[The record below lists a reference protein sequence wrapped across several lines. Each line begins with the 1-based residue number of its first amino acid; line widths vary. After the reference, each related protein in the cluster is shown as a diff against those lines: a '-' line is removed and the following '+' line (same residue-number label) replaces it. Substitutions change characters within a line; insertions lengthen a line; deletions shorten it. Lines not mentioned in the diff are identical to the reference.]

1 MNTMPENPSRPAFRL
16 PYGRSAG
23 RSATPAAATL
33 SSGELKQI
41 VAAVLG

>member
-1 MNTMPENPSRPAFRL
+1 MNITPETRGRPALRL

-23 RSATPAAATL
+23 RPATPAAAIL
-33 SSGELKQI
+33 SSCELKQI